1 LALGQKRRK
10 KRADAAQR
18 PPVVQ
23 KSKRAEALPRLTT
36 PAALLACGLLIVL
49 VLLVYAQVRT
59 FQFVYLDDHVYVLEN
74 AHVLTGLSLENVS
87 WAMTA
92 QYAGNWHPLTWIS
105 HMADVAMYGS
115 NAGGHHFTSVFLH
128 CANTVLLFT
137 LWYRAT
143 GGLGQSVAL
152 AAFFAIHPLHVE
164 SVAWVSERKD
174 VLSTLFWIA
183 ALHFYV
189 SYTRR
194 RAIGWYIATVVA
206 FGLGLMSKPMVVTLP
221 LTLLL
226 MDYWPLRRVDPDSPS
241 RWRTWQPLLLEKLPL
256 FLLTLAS
263 MLVTF
268 KAQRGEGAVVRLEE
282 YPISGR
288 IMNAVSAYLDYA
300 ITLVWPRGLAGFYP
314 FAPRSPLYVATALIF
329 LVSFTFLAIKNAKR
343 RPYIAMGWVWYVAT
357 LVPVIGL
364 VQVGDQARADRYTY
378 VPMIGLFAIIVAFAS
393 ELSIAPRIKN
403 KLLIAAASI
412 TVGVWSIMSF
422 RQAGYWR
429 DNISLFTRITAVTD
443 RNYRAEALLGVALA
457 AKERHEEA
465 LKHYNASL
473 AIWKGNAEVYTN
485 MGASLVAVGKP
496 EEALAAFA
504 EAIHYKPAVALY
516 HYNYGVMLDMRG
528 RTPEALDEVRRA
540 AELDPSSDK
549 YRNGVAV
556 LTQKIK
562 G

>member
-1 LALGQKRRK
+1 MGQKRRK
-10 KRADAAQR
+10 KRVDAAQR
-18 PPVVQ
+18 LPVAQSPRRV
-23 KSKRAEALPRLTT
+23 EALPRLTT
-36 PAALLACGLLIVL
+36 PAVLLTCSLLIVL
-49 VLLVYAQVRT
+49 VLLVYAQVRG

-92 QYAGNWHPLTWIS
+92 QYAGNWHPLTWMS
-105 HMADVAMYGS
+105 HMGDVEMYGS
-115 NAGGHHFTSVFLH
+115 NAGGHHLTSALIH

-137 LWYRAT
+137 LWYRMT
-143 GGLGQSVAL
+143 GGLGQSAAL

-194 RAIGWYIATVVA
+194 KSIGWYLATVGA
-206 FGLGLMSKPMVVTLP
+206 FAMGLMSKPMVVTLP
-221 LTLLL
+221 FTLLL
-226 MDYWPLRRVDPDSPS
+226 IDYWPLKRADPDSLG
-241 RWRTWQPLLLEKLPL
+241 RWQTWRPLLLEKLPL

-263 MLVTF
+263 MLLTF
-268 KAQRGEGAVVRLEE
+268 KAQRGEGAVVRLAE
-282 YPISGR
+282 YPVSGR
-288 IMNAVSAYLDYA
+288 VMNAVSAYLDYA
-300 ITLVWPRGLAGFYP
+300 RTLVWPQGLAGFYP
-314 FAPRSPLYVATALIF
+314 FASRSPSYVAAALLF
-329 LVSFTFLAIKNAKR
+329 LVGFTVLAIKNARR
-343 RPYIAMGWVWYVAT
+343 RPYIAMGWLWYVVT

-378 VPMIGLFAIIVAFAS
+378 VPMIGLFAIMVAFAG
-393 ELSIAPRIKN
+393 ELSMAPRIRKQ
-403 KLLIAAASI
+403 LLVAGASI
-412 TVGVWSIMSF
+412 IIGVWSIISF
-422 RQAGYWR
+422 RQVGYWR
-429 DNISLFTRITAVTD
+429 DNISLFTRIISVTD

-504 EAIHYKPAVALY
+504 EAIRYKPAVALY
-516 HYNYGVMLDMRG
+516 HYNYGVMLDIRG
-528 RTPEALDEVRRA
+528 RTKEALDEVRRA
-540 AELDPSSDK
+540 AEIDPSSDK

-556 LTQKIK
+556 LTEKIK